1 MHTWDN
7 WKTTRVCRVHGFKS
21 TTVLTL
27 ATKRKTARAYKKN
40 RIKYEDIQYC
50 IKTAAQAP
58 SGANK
63 QPWCFLIV
71 DNEKLKARIRTSC
84 EEQEKR
90 FHEEVEGNLRDW
102 FKSRDITWEKRFL
115 TDAPVLL
122 LVFSNRKMPYATE
135 STWLAIGYILLSLEE
150 RSLSTLTYTPSHSDK
165 VRAAFGVPAEYRLES
180 ILPIG
185 HSADTKP
192 KEDRQPARSFVR
204 RNRWNN
210 HNQ

>member
-1 MHTWDN
+1 M
-7 WKTTRVCRVHGFKS
+7 HGFKS
-21 TTVLTL
+21 TTVLNL
-27 ATKRKTARAYKKN
+27 ATNRKTARAYKKK
-40 RIKYEDIQYC
+40 RINYEDIEYC
-50 IKTAAQAP
+50 IKAAAQAP

-63 QPWCFLIV
+63 QPWRFLLV
-71 DNEKLKARIRTSC
+71 DNEKLKARIRKSC

-90 FHEEVEGNLRDW
+90 FHEIEENLRDW
-102 FKSRDITWEKRFL
+102 FKSRGITWEKQFL

-135 STWLAIGYILLSLEE
+135 SAWLAIGYVLLALEE
-150 RSLSTLTYTPSHSDK
+150 RSLSTLTYTPSYSDK
-165 VRAAFGVPAEYRLES
+165 VRAAFGVPADYRLES

-192 KEDRQPARSFVR
+192 KEDRLPAKSFVR